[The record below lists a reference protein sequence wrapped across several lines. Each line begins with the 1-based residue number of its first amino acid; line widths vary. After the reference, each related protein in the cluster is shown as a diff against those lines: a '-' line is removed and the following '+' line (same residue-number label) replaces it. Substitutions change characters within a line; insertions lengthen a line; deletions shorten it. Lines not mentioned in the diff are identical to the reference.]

1 MLGVLVSAVPGQDL
15 HVVLFIFKS
24 AAFSDIF
31 NYQVLYSSMTA
42 NKWTLAEEYIR
53 QQKCLNYSPSLKI

>member
-42 NKWTLAEEYIR
+42 NK
-53 QQKCLNYSPSLKI
+53 